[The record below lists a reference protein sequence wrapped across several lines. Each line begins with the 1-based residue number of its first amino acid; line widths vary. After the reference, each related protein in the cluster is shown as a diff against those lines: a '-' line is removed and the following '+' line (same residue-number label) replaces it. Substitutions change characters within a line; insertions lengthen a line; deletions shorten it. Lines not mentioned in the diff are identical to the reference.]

1 MRITGTWADGRV
13 LHLRELTLGDY
24 VFWAEC
30 KRDWPKDKRGFYTL
44 ARAIADVDRNVR
56 DNASVV
62 VPLAPDTRWIQTLI
76 AYTDD
81 ALIGLARHRAIGT
94 SCHVLQQAIHPDQRG
109 GGWFSAMN
117 ELLSR
122 YAFEVLGADVV
133 THELLP
139 DDTAAGARAYVGNRQ
154 QYGSLGQ
161 TKGETGKTLQAG
173 RMRRSDFEA
182 WAAAARNAAKVPTLE
197 FKA

>member
-30 KRDWPKDKRGFYTL
+30 KRDWPRDKRGFYTL

-76 AYTDD
+76 AHTDD

-154 QYGSLGQ
+154 QYGSLGP

-182 WAAAARNAAKVPTLE
+182 WAAAARNAAKVPE
-197 FKA
+197 ISFEA

>member
-13 LHLRELTLGDY
+13 LHLRELTLADY

-30 KRDWPKDKRGFYTL
+30 KRDWPRDARGYYTL
-44 ARAIADVDRNVR
+44 QRAIADVDRNVR
-56 DNASVV
+56 DNAAVM
-62 VPLAPDTRWIQTLI
+62 VPLGPDVRWIQTLI

-81 ALIGLARHRAIGT
+81 AQIGLARHRAAGT

-122 YAFEVLGADVV
+122 YAFEVLQADVV

-139 DDTAAGARAYVGNRQ
+139 DDSAAGARTYVANRQ
-154 QYGSLGQ
+154 QYGALGP
-161 TKGETGKTLQAG
+161 TTGETGKTLQAG
-173 RMRRSDFEA
+173 RMRRADFEV
-182 WAAAARNAAKVPTLE
+182 WAARPANASKLPAMEFVP
-197 FKA
+197 